1 MKEKKDATIIVKT
14 TVDNPEQNVIKEIGS
29 TITEKTG
36 NVNRK
41 ARKLIYYLLG
51 IVEALL
57 ICRFVLRLLGANP
70 VNTFVTIIY
79 AITDVF
85 LWPFSGIFRSA
96 VTTGIETKSFLEPAT
111 IIAMIVYALIA
122 WGIAKLVEI
131 LKTSHNTGNHGAI

>member
-1 MKEKKDATIIVKT
+1 MKEEKDETIIVKT
-14 TVDNPEQNVIKEIGS
+14 TVDNPEQNVRKENGS

-36 NVNRK
+36 YGNRK

-57 ICRFVLRLLGANP
+57 ICRFILRLLGANP

-131 LKTSHNTGNHGAI
+131 LKTHNTGNHGAI